1 MKNLISYII
10 ENRILK
16 KLVLSKSTDKEILR
30 TTGRLIEIKGEVY
43 LALES
48 FMADG
53 KAIQK
58 NFPEKEAAEKLCE
71 LIPLEYKQVNI
82 ITTQGDAE
90 IKYQKKIK

>member
-1 MKNLISYII
+1 MENLISYII

-48 FMADG
+48 FMTDG

-58 NFPEKEAAEKLCE
+58 NFSEKEACV
-71 LIPLEYKQVNI
+71 QV
-82 ITTQGDAE
+82 A
-90 IKYQKKIK
+90 YLLA